1 MLIYPF
7 YKKKPLPFTWL
18 HCFSGSI
25 VKLQDRLIC
34 TAFLDRNMC
43 LITGASE
50 SYKDSGP
57 TSANIE
63 KAIQNKILTRTS
75 LSPTVTNPES
85 SLPSNEELSQLAI
98 FVCESEIKV
107 IALPSYQQIYHLKPD
122 IPLVIAKISHVR
134 GYPVLFCLNGASNVV
149 VFSLPSLRILC
160 QQQLFRGSVDVDDP
174 ICKKTAFSEHGLG
187 MYMASPSEVQ
197 KFTVCSELASQ
208 VSDCAGEL
216 FIPTDMPE
224 APKTSFLRG
233 VSTLFGS
240 QKDSIDLDLLFSE
253 KPSSVAVAGMKSVA
267 RSLPVNNL
275 DAIHSH
281 NISAGQAAAAALH
294 NLNERGE
301 RLNAVVDATENLRN
315 NAMNLSSRTSQLVQ
329 KYEKKKWYQ
338 L

>member
-1 MLIYPF
+1 VDRRPILAKAQSIAASAAAAFSSTPDSSNFPLYVSNGTDVSNGEFSKNQNGGGSRSPSLSSLEKLNVLPDF
-7 YKKKPLPFTWL
+7 VSCLTFICCSSKRNQSKSEPSLWLGLSTGGSIAFNLQLPFDRITSSVVAAP
-18 HCFSGSI
+18 SGSI

-174 ICKKTAFSEHGLG
+174 
-187 MYMASPSEVQ
+187 
-197 KFTVCSELASQ
+197 
-208 VSDCAGEL
+208 
-216 FIPTDMPE
+216 
-224 APKTSFLRG
+224 
-233 VSTLFGS
+233 
-240 QKDSIDLDLLFSE
+240 
-253 KPSSVAVAGMKSVA
+253 
-267 RSLPVNNL
+267 
-275 DAIHSH
+275 
-281 NISAGQAAAAALH
+281 
-294 NLNERGE
+294 
-301 RLNAVVDATENLRN
+301 
-315 NAMNLSSRTSQLVQ
+315 
-329 KYEKKKWYQ
+329 
-338 L
+338 